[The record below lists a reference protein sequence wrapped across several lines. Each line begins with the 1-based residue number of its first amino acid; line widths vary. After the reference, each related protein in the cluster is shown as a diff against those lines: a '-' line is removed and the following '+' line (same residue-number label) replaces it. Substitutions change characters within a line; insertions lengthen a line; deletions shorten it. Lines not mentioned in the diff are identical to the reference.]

1 MQVYKSIYHIF
12 EKEEEMGKKKS
23 SATNTSTT
31 SSNNKKTVAGSS
43 TGNNEDDWEDILN
56 ELKQENE
63 AILAAA
69 VVESVPVD
77 TATTTSA
84 ATNHPS
90 AAGEENGNDEEGGEP
105 DEGGGAAAGPK
116 KAKKKK
122 KKKPAAAAAAEEGK
136 GSTNTNTT
144 STSTTISARGRL
156 VAERLRIQREEE
168 ERIQRLQEEEDRRIA
183 ELEAKEAEEL
193 RKKEEEK
200 ERKKLKQKEKIERQ
214 KMEGTYMTKA
224 QKQKAKLAAERL
236 EAMKAAGML
245 PTTALATN
253 ENNGNTTT
261 MSNQAKLYNKK
272 QKQQPMSK
280 KKDEPLLSPPQ
291 PTLQPDIDILPQIEK
306 PQEQQQQQQET
317 LLQDHREEKKEEDSV
332 LDEWDA
338 ESFDSFDPNLAQ
350 LEAKLQQVN
359 TNTTSGDGINLV
371 KGNTQLGQQ
380 HDEEEEEDLIAAEK
394 KQELERLRILGLERE
409 KREKMEAEKRAAFL
423 AEQEE
428 LKRQEALVAQKKA
441 EGKKRRME
449 QEKANLA
456 ARTRDHL
463 RCPVVVIMGH
473 VDTGKTKLLDKIRH
487 TNVQEGEAGGIT
499 QQIGATFF
507 EKKTLEQ
514 QTSRLNRT
522 EQVNLTIPGM
532 LVIDTPGHESF
543 SNLRSRGSSLCDI
556 AILVVDLM
564 HGLEPQTIESLNMLR
579 SKGTPFVVALNK
591 IDRCYAWVTCP
602 DAPIREALEKQTES
616 TVSEFRSRAS
626 QAKLELAQQG
636 VNSNIYWEMGDDDW
650 ENSVCCT
657 RMRCKKHKNSYTRE
671 REGENPI
678 FAYRLLTR
686 IFFYS
691 FLPLRSTFW
700 NRISSHLYPP
710 QQFLVKVYKI
720 FCFCYAKWHNGSY
733 GDSSCGVRTFRL
745 QYWKLRLLT
754 D

>member
-1 MQVYKSIYHIF
+1 
-12 EKEEEMGKKKS
+12 MGKKKS
-23 SATNTSTT
+23 SAIS
-31 SSNNKKTVAGSS
+31 SSNKKAPATSGYDE
-43 TGNNEDDWEDILN
+43 EDWDDILN
-56 ELKQENE
+56 EMKQENE

-69 VVESVPVD
+69 VVESVQNTADIAVD
-77 TATTTSA
+77 
-84 ATNHPS
+84 
-90 AAGEENGNDEEGGEP
+90 GEENGNDNDDVVEQ
-105 DEGGGAAAGPK
+105 DEGGAGATK

-122 KKKPAAAAAAEEGK
+122 KKKPAAAASEEG
-136 GSTNTNTT
+136 T
-144 STSTTISARGRL
+144 SSTTPTVASASGAISARGRL

-168 ERIQRLQEEEDRRIA
+168 ERLKRLQEEEDQRIA

-200 ERKKLKQKEKIERQ
+200 ERKKQKQKEKIERQ

-245 PTTALATN
+245 PTTTLATN
-253 ENNGNTTT
+253 ENNSSSATTT
-261 MSNQAKLYNKK
+261 TATNQAKLYKK
-272 QKQQPMSK
+272 QKQLLLSK
-280 KKDEPLLSPPQ
+280 KKEDLPPSSSSSLHQEQKQPHLIPQEEIPESYNQQ
-291 PTLQPDIDILPQIEK
+291 PTHEK
-306 PQEQQQQQQET
+306 GEKEENEFV
-317 LLQDHREEKKEEDSV
+317 QDHVHDKKKEEDSI

-338 ESFDSFDPNLAQ
+338 ESFDSSDHNLAQ

-359 TNTTSGDGINLV
+359 TSLGEGINA
-371 KGNTQLGQQ
+371 KGVTQVVQQ
-380 HDEEEEEDLIAAEK
+380 QDEEEEEDLIAAER
-394 KQELERLRILGLERE
+394 KQELERLRILGIERE

-428 LKRQEALVAQKKA
+428 LKRQEALAAQKKA

-449 QEKANLA
+449 QEKANLL

-522 EQVNLTIPGM
+522 EQVTLTIPGM

-650 ENSVCCT
+650 ENSVCYVVGCIH
-657 RMRCKKHKNSYTRE
+657 KHAWKRKENKTRE
-671 REGENPI
+671 SHTLP
-678 FAYRLLTR
+678 AY
-686 IFFYS
+686 
-691 FLPLRSTFW
+691 
-700 NRISSHLYPP
+700 
-710 QQFLVKVYKI
+710 
-720 FCFCYAKWHNGSY
+720 
-733 GDSSCGVRTFRL
+733 
-745 QYWKLRLLT
+745 
-754 D
+754 

>member
-1 MQVYKSIYHIF
+1 
-12 EKEEEMGKKKS
+12 
-23 SATNTSTT
+23 
-31 SSNNKKTVAGSS
+31 
-43 TGNNEDDWEDILN
+43 LN

-63 AILAAA
+63 AILAAT

-77 TATTTSA
+77 TATV
-84 ATNHPS
+84 TNTS
-90 AAGEENGNDEEGGEP
+90 AAGEENGNDEEGEP
-105 DEGGGAAAGPK
+105 DEGGGTAGAK

-122 KKKPAAAAAAEEGK
+122 KKKPAAAAATEEAKGK
-136 GSTNTNTT
+136 GTTTSATSNTNTPA
-144 STSTTISARGRL
+144 TTISARGRL

-168 ERIQRLQEEEDRRIA
+168 ERIRRLQEEEDRRIA

-200 ERKKLKQKEKIERQ
+200 ERKKQKQKEKIERQ

-245 PTTALATN
+245 PTTALPTN
-253 ENNGNTTT
+253 ENNSNTTP
-261 MSNQAKLYNKK
+261 MSNPAKLYNKK
-272 QKQQPMSK
+272 HKQPPISK
-280 KKDEPLLSPPQ
+280 RKEELLLPPSQ
-291 PTLQPDIDILPQIEK
+291 PTLQPDQIPQIEM
-306 PQEQQQQQQET
+306 PELQQQQQQQQET
-317 LLQDHREEKKEEDSV
+317 LVQDHIEETKEEDSV

-359 TNTTSGDGINLV
+359 TNTTWGGGINV
-371 KGNTQLGQQ
+371 AKDNTQLGHQQ
-380 HDEEEEEDLIAAEK
+380 DDEEEEDLIAAEK

-428 LKRQEALVAQKKA
+428 FKRQEALVAQKKA

-449 QEKANLA
+449 QEQAHLA

-514 QTSRLNRT
+514 QTSRLNKT

-650 ENSVCCT
+650 ENSVCWT
-657 RMRCKKHKNSYTRE
+657 L
-671 REGENPI
+671 
-678 FAYRLLTR
+678 A
-686 IFFYS
+686 
-691 FLPLRSTFW
+691 
-700 NRISSHLYPP
+700 
-710 QQFLVKVYKI
+710 
-720 FCFCYAKWHNGSY
+720 
-733 GDSSCGVRTFRL
+733 
-745 QYWKLRLLT
+745 
-754 D
+754 